1 MSDEPKKRSR
11 ALVVWAL
18 LVALIVASYETLH
31 YATAEAVS
39 MTRPD
44 GVSVT
49 YDRHK
54 IRRKQVPG
62 WVERY
67 FFWPAEWIGDLFRSR
82 PWHSW
87 PSD

>member
-1 MSDEPKKRSR
+1 MSDEPKQRSW
-11 ALVVWAL
+11 AWIGWAL
-18 LVALIVASYETLH
+18 LASLIIVTSYETVH

-54 IRRKQVPG
+54 I
-62 WVERY
+62 
-67 FFWPAEWIGDLFRSR
+67 
-82 PWHSW
+82 
-87 PSD
+87 